1 MSESGDSPA
10 QVAEVPDGVDPLD
23 ALEQLETGSQDP
35 TPHVGDAAAAEPEAP
50 ASAEGDAQQPQVE
63 GDQPATRPGQEEWL
77 VPGQFRNVEEVLEAH
92 RSLREYLGRQSEEI
106 KQLRAQG
113 LQYQAPQPHE
123 QAPAQPYMPA
133 YQHPP
138 QGYTAEQ
145 IEQLQYENP
154 AQLADYFA
162 MQRAAE
168 MVGQLMP
175 SLAPLMESVHQ
186 QEARHTVEQLRRE
199 FGDETVERHS
209 EQLARMIQ
217 QDEDYFLSEQTR
229 VERFRTAIQALEFR
243 RIQTEANAQPRAA
256 DGTFAAK
263 PPAPVHVEPG
273 GGTQAPPVSPAD
285 TVDPVIAGMRGEGV
299 VHDRFGHVPPELAR
313 RR

>member
-1 MSESGDSPA
+1 MSENGESPA
-10 QVAEVPDGVDPLD
+10 QVVDVPAEIDPLD

-35 TPHVGDAAAAEPEAP
+35 TPNVGDAAEAP
-50 ASAEGDAQQPQVE
+50 ASAEAPAEPQ
-63 GDQPATRPGQEEWL
+63 GATPPGQEEWL
-77 VPGQFRNVEEVLEAH
+77 VPGKFRTQEDLLQSYTNLEQ
-92 RSLREYLGRQSEEI
+92 ELGRQRAEI
-106 KQLRAQG
+106 GQLRQSY
-113 LQYQAPQPHE
+113 QQAPPQPE
-123 QAPAQPYMPA
+123 QAPVLPYVPA

-154 AQLADYFA
+154 GQLADYFA
-162 MQRAAE
+162 MHRTAE

-199 FGDETVERHS
+199 FGDETVQRHS

-229 VERFRTAIQALEFR
+229 VERFRTAIQALEFQ

-285 TVDPVIAGMRGEGV
+285 AVDPVIAGMRGEGV

-313 RR
+313 RSG